1 MQRGD
6 IEIRIRGKRLPDLD
20 GTALAE
26 IVLAVSKALGA
37 RLIEVRPTYLTFRPM
52 TPKPEA
58 PCASNT

>member
-6 IEIRIRGKRLPDLD
+6 IEIRIRGKRLPDID

-37 RLIEVRPTYLTFRPM
+37 RLIEVRPTYLTFRP
-52 TPKPEA
+52 TPPKPEA